1 MTYYTSAVSVSG
13 PVWVRLKN
21 RTESPDFMEQE
32 SDAMLWSKVMSGT
45 ERAFDVIYNR
55 HRVCLFRA
63 VLRRT
68 GNTADAEDVVAI
80 VFLEA
85 WRLRERTRIVDGS
98 LLPWLLTVTRN
109 VTSNRIRSQH
119 RYERMLAQLP
129 SPQFQE
135 DHAEYVDTFLDG
147 EVCRKLLAQALGSL
161 VPGDRV
167 VIELCLVSELPLAA
181 AAAALGLPLGTV
193 KSRLHRARRQLRTTL
208 TDLGV
213 PIELVN
219 PSVRDAGE
227 A

>member
-32 SDAMLWSKVMSGT
+32 SDA
-45 ERAFDVIYNR
+45 IYNR

-135 DHAEYVDTFLDG
+135 DHAEY
-147 EVCRKLLAQALGSL
+147 
-161 VPGDRV
+161 
-167 VIELCLVSELPLAA
+167 
-181 AAAALGLPLGTV
+181 
-193 KSRLHRARRQLRTTL
+193 
-208 TDLGV
+208 
-213 PIELVN
+213 
-219 PSVRDAGE
+219 
-227 A
+227 